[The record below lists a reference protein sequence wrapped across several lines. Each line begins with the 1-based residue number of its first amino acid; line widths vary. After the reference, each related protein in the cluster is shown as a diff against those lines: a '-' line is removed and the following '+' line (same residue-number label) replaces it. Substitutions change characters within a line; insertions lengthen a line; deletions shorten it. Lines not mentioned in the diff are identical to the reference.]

1 MYTFCGRVTNEL
13 AQRPKYEYIFRTMA
27 QSKLKDIISSRI
39 ASKAPFGVWTP
50 TDFLDLSSRDA
61 VDKVLQRIALAG
73 EIRRIARGLYD
84 KPQQNALTGAP
95 TTPDYREIVDAIARR
110 DQARMLV
117 SGMTA
122 ANDLQLTT
130 AVPSQVV
137 VHTDVRLRS
146 IRVGNLVIEF
156 KKTAPSR
163 LYWAG
168 RPAMRVVQ
176 ALHWMKDVSGDKD
189 SVVMTRLLKVLSAP
203 EHGAAIQADLRAGR
217 HTLPTWMQPLVRQLL
232 DGASDDAVS
241 PSRPAFPS
249 PARA

>member
-1 MYTFCGRVTNEL
+1 
-13 AQRPKYEYIFRTMA
+13 MA
-27 QSKLKDIISSRI
+27 ENKLRDSISSRI
-39 ASKAPFGVWTP
+39 DSKAPFGVWTP
-50 TDFLDLSSRDA
+50 TDFLDLGSRDA
-61 VDKVLQRIALAG
+61 VDKALQRVARAG

-84 KPQQNALTGAP
+84 KPQTSSLTGGP
-95 TTPDYREIVDAIARR
+95 TTPDYRQIIDAIARR

-130 AVPSQVV
+130 AVPSRVV

-168 RPAMRVVQ
+168 RPAMRIVQ

-189 SVVMTRLLKVLSAP
+189 SVMMNRLRKMLIAP
-203 EHGAAIQADLRAGR
+203 EHGTAIRADLRAGMP
-217 HTLPTWMQPLVRQLL
+217 TLPTWMQSIVRQLL
-232 DGASDDAVS
+232 DAASDDAVS
-241 PSRPAFPS
+241 PSPPTFPS
-249 PARA
+249 SAKE

>member
-1 MYTFCGRVTNEL
+1 MPDNTLRQAIN
-13 AQRPKYEYIFRTMA
+13 
-27 QSKLKDIISSRI
+27 SRI
-39 ASKAPFGVWTP
+39 AGKAPFGVWTP
-50 TDFLDLSSRDA
+50 TDFLDLGTRDA
-61 VDKVLQRIALAG
+61 VDKALQRIARAG

-84 KPQQNALTGAP
+84 QPQTNALTGAP
-95 TTPDYREIVDAIARR
+95 MTPDYREIVDAIARR

-130 AVPSQVV
+130 AVPSRVI

-156 KKTAPSR
+156 KTTAPSR

-176 ALHWMKDVSGDKD
+176 ALHWLKDVSGEHDAAA
-189 SVVMTRLLKVLSAP
+189 MRRLRTVLTAP
-203 EHGAAIQADLRAGR
+203 THGPAIRADLRAGM
-217 HTLPTWMQPLVRQLL
+217 HTLPAWMQAVVRRLL
-232 DGASDDAVS
+232 DATTENAGDADDTASA
-241 PSRPAFPS
+241 SRPGRS
-249 PARA
+249 GPAKR

>member
-1 MYTFCGRVTNEL
+1 MKEN
-13 AQRPKYEYIFRTMA
+13 
-27 QSKLKDIISSRI
+27 KLKDAISSRI
-39 ASKAPFGVWTP
+39 ASKAPFGVWAP
-50 TDFLDLSSRDA
+50 TDFLDLGRRDA
-61 VDKVLQRIALAG
+61 VDKVLQRIARAG
-73 EIRRIARGLYD
+73 DIRRIARGLYD
-84 KPQQNALTGAP
+84 KPQASSLTGAP

-117 SGMTA
+117 SGLMA

-130 AVPSQVV
+130 AVPARVV

-176 ALHWMKDVSGDKD
+176 ALHWMKDVSGDD
-189 SVVMTRLLKVLSAP
+189 DAAVRNRLLKVLRAP
-203 EHGAAIQADLRAGR
+203 ARGAAIRADLRAGM
-217 HTLPTWMQPLVRQLL
+217 HTLPTWMQSVVRELLVA
-232 DGASDDAVS
+232 ASDAAS
-241 PSRPAFPS
+241 TPTGHSRH
-249 PARA
+249 R

>member
-1 MYTFCGRVTNEL
+1 
-13 AQRPKYEYIFRTMA
+13 MA
-27 QSKLKDIISSRI
+27 ENKLKDVISSRI
-39 ASKAPFGVWTP
+39 ATKAPFGVWTP
-50 TDFLDLSSRDA
+50 TDFLDLGTRDA
-61 VDKVLQRIALAG
+61 VDKVLQRIARAG

-84 KPQQNALTGAP
+84 KPQNSSLTGAP
-95 TTPDYREIVDAIARR
+95 TTPDYRQIVDAIARR

-130 AVPSQVV
+130 AVPSRVV

-189 SVVMTRLLKVLSAP
+189 SAVINRLLRVLRAP
-203 EHGAAIQADLRAGR
+203 AHGAAIRADLRAGMQ
-217 HTLPTWMQPLVRQLL
+217 TLPTWMQSIVRQLL
-232 DGASDDAVS
+232 EAASDDAVS
-241 PSRPAFPS
+241 TSHPAFS
-249 PARA
+249 STAEE

>member
-1 MYTFCGRVTNEL
+1 MSSKIVGL
-13 AQRPKYEYIFRTMA
+13 ASCPKYEYILRTMA
-27 QSKLKDIISSRI
+27 QSKLKDVISTRI
-39 ASKAPFGVWTP
+39 AKKAPFGVWTP
-50 TDFLDLSSRDA
+50 TDFLDLGSRDA
-61 VDKVLQRIALAG
+61 VDKVLQRIARAG
-73 EIRRIARGLYD
+73 ELRRIARGLYD
-84 KPQQNALTGAP
+84 KPQQSSLTGAP
-95 TTPDYREIVDAIARR
+95 TTPDYRQIVDAIARR

-130 AVPSQVV
+130 AVPSRVV

-168 RPAMRVVQ
+168 RPAMRIVQ

-189 SVVMTRLLKVLSAP
+189 SAVINRLLKVLRTPA
-203 EHGAAIQADLRAGR
+203 HGAAIQADLRAGMQ
-217 HTLPTWMQPLVRQLL
+217 TLPTWMQPIVRQLL
-232 DGASDDAVS
+232 EVASDDAVS
-241 PSRPAFPS
+241 TSPPAYPSA
-249 PARA
+249 AEE

>member
-1 MYTFCGRVTNEL
+1 MKETN
-13 AQRPKYEYIFRTMA
+13 
-27 QSKLKDIISSRI
+27 LKGAVSSRI
-39 ASKAPFGVWTP
+39 AKKAPFGVWTP
-50 TDFLDLSSRDA
+50 TDFLDLGSRDA
-61 VDKVLQRIALAG
+61 VDKVLQRIVRAG
-73 EIRRIARGLYD
+73 DIRRIARGLYD
-84 KPQQNALTGAP
+84 KPQNSSLTGAL
-95 TTPDYREIVDAIARR
+95 TTPDYRQIVDAIARR

-130 AVPSQVV
+130 AVPSRVI

-176 ALHWMKDVSGDKD
+176 ALHWMKDVSGDQD
-189 SVVMTRLLKVLSAP
+189 PALMNRLLNVLKAP
-203 EHGAAIQADLRAGR
+203 ENGGAIQADLRAGMPA
-217 HTLPTWMQPLVRQLL
+217 LPTWMQSIVRQLL
-232 DGASDDAVS
+232 DAASDDAAS
-241 PSRPAFPS
+241 PSRSAFPT
-249 PARA
+249 AAKE

>member
-1 MYTFCGRVTNEL
+1 MHSSDITAYAIDMC
-13 AQRPKYEYIFRTMA
+13 PKYEYIVRTMA
-27 QSKLKDIISSRI
+27 ETKLRDAISSRI
-39 ASKAPFGVWTP
+39 VEKAPFGVWTP
-50 TDFLDLSSRDA
+50 IDFLDLGSRDA
-61 VDKVLQRIALAG
+61 VDKVLQRMARAG

-84 KPQQNALTGAP
+84 KPQESTLTGAP
-95 TTPDYREIVDAIARR
+95 TTPDYRQIVDAIARR

-130 AVPSQVV
+130 AVPSRVV

-176 ALHWMKDVSGDKD
+176 ALHWMKDVSGDTD
-189 SVVMTRLLKVLSAP
+189 SAVMPRLLKVLKAP
-203 EHGAAIQADLRAGR
+203 EHGAAIRADLRAGMPA
-217 HTLPTWMQPLVRQLL
+217 LPTWMQSIVRQLL
-232 DGASDDAVS
+232 DAASADAVS
-241 PSRPAFPS
+241 TSPPAS
-249 PARA
+249 SSKAQE

>member
-1 MYTFCGRVTNEL
+1 
-13 AQRPKYEYIFRTMA
+13 MA
-27 QSKLKDIISSRI
+27 ETKLRDALSSRI
-39 ASKAPFGVWTP
+39 ADKAPFGVWTP
-50 TDFLDLSSRDA
+50 IDFLDLGSRDA
-61 VDKVLQRIALAG
+61 VDKVLQRMARAG
-73 EIRRIARGLYD
+73 ELRRIARGLYD
-84 KPQQNALTGAP
+84 KPQRSTLTGAA
-95 TTPDYREIVDAIARR
+95 TTPDYRQIVDAIARR

-130 AVPSQVV
+130 AVPSRVV

-163 LYWAG
+163 LFWAG

-189 SVVMTRLLKVLSAP
+189 PAVMNRLRKVLKAR
-203 EHGAAIQADLRAGR
+203 ERGAAIRADLRAGMPA
-217 HTLPTWMQPLVRQLL
+217 LPTWMQSIVRQLL
-232 DGASDDAVS
+232 DAASDDAVS
-241 PSRPAFPS
+241 TSPTASPSTAQE
-249 PARA
+249 

>member
-1 MYTFCGRVTNEL
+1 
-13 AQRPKYEYIFRTMA
+13 MA
-27 QSKLKDIISSRI
+27 ENKLRDAISSRI
-39 ASKAPFGVWTP
+39 ANKAPFGVWTP
-50 TDFLDLSSRDA
+50 TDFLDLGSRDA
-61 VDKVLQRIALAG
+61 VDKALQRVARAG

-84 KPQQNALTGAP
+84 KPQKSSLTGAP
-95 TTPDYREIVDAIARR
+95 TTPDYRQIIDAIARR

-130 AVPSQVV
+130 AVPSRVV

-168 RPAMRVVQ
+168 RPAMRIVQ
-176 ALHWMKDVSGDKD
+176 ALHWLKDVSGDKD
-189 SVVMTRLLKVLSAP
+189 SAMMNRLLKVLTAP
-203 EHGAAIQADLRAGR
+203 ENGTAIRADLRAGMP
-217 HTLPTWMQPLVRQLL
+217 TLPTWMQSIVRQLL
-232 DGASDDAVS
+232 DAASDDAVS
-241 PSRPAFPS
+241 PSRPTFPS
-249 PARA
+249 PAKE

>member
-1 MYTFCGRVTNEL
+1 MRRQNALYL
-13 AQRPKYEYIFRTMA
+13 AVCPKYEYVFRTMA
-27 QSKLKDIISSRI
+27 KNNLKDAISSRI
-39 ASKAPFGVWTP
+39 ANKAPFGAWTP
-50 TDFLDLSSRDA
+50 ADFLDLGSRDA
-61 VDKVLQRIALAG
+61 VDKVLQRMARAG

-84 KPQQNALTGAP
+84 MPQQSSLTGAP
-95 TTPDYREIVDAIARR
+95 TTPDYREIVDTIARR

-122 ANDLQLTT
+122 AHDLQLTT

-168 RPAMRVVQ
+168 HPALRVVQ
-176 ALHWMKDVSGDKD
+176 ALHWMKDVSGDND
-189 SVVMTRLLKVLSAP
+189 SAVMNRLLKVLNAP
-203 EHGAAIQADLRAGR
+203 EHGAAIRADLRAGI

-232 DGASDDAVS
+232 DAAAVCS
-241 PSRPAFPS
+241 APTVTGSHATTTTCTV
-249 PARA
+249 